1 MVPPLRESRGRKR
14 LREGKAVSSCP
25 CSGCGRSVAKGTS
38 QTSGCP
44 HLTPGLTPALSL
56 SLKLQ
61 RHAQLLQNFIY
72 FSFRCLAFSLLLKEP
87 IRAWNAHFH
96 IQHKAQPALYIPFPF
111 PGHHVLAHDQQASR
125 AGTRD
130 KLKHKPV
137 TTSLSLFSPP
147 WGLCSSHCTPSLPES
162 SQACLM
168 ALRR

>member
-38 QTSGCP
+38 QTLGCP
-44 HLTPGLTPALSL
+44 HLTPG
-56 SLKLQ
+56 
-61 RHAQLLQNFIY
+61 HAQLLQNFIY

-87 IRAWNAHFH
+87 IRAWNAYFH

-111 PGHHVLAHDQQASR
+111 PSHHVLAHGQQASR

-137 TTSLSLFSPP
+137 TISLSLFSPP
-147 WGLCSSHCTPSLPES
+147 WGLCSSHCTPASRKLPGLS
-162 SQACLM
+162 DGPAVV
-168 ALRR
+168 ALDS